1 MVVRASLNWDSRVEE
16 LLEQWLNAVR
26 ERFHRDK
33 EKQERLILA
42 FQIEQAALR
51 RATQEANIK
60 VKEQKDRRK
69 KEEAEGPRP

>member
-1 MVVRASLNWDSRVEE
+1 MVVRASQNWDSRAEE
-16 LLEQWLNAVR
+16 LHEQWLNAVR

-51 RATQEANIK
+51 RATRAANIK
-60 VKEQKDRRK
+60 VEERK
-69 KEEAEGPRP
+69 RTEENEEVEGPRP